1 MPELVR
7 PEPPPSWRARAGA
20 FAQAHPGAL
29 AGAAVA
35 VVAGVCVWFLL
46 QPAVAAR
53 EPGRPGGVD
62 PALALPRATTT
73 TTAAPLVV
81 HVAGAVAR
89 PGLVR
94 LPPGSRVADA
104 IAAAGGTVAGADLDR
119 LNLAAPLAD
128 GSRLYVPF
136 AGRPVPP
143 DETPA
148 GAQGADTPAVIDLNT
163 ATAAELESLPGIGPA
178 TARAIIEHRQR
189 HGRFRSVDEL
199 LAVRGIGPA
208 KLAQIRGRV
217 RV

>member
-1 MPELVR
+1 MPDLVR
-7 PEPPPSWRARAGA
+7 PEPPPSWRARAA
-20 FAQAHPGAL
+20 ALAQAHPGAL
-29 AGAAVA
+29 AGVVAVA
-35 VVAGVCVWFLL
+35 VVGVLVWFLL
-46 QPAVAAR
+46 QPAVATER
-53 EPGRPGGVD
+53 PGRQGGPD

-94 LPPGSRVADA
+94 VPAGARVADA
-104 IAAAGGTVAGADLDR
+104 IAAAGGTVEGADLDR
-119 LNLAAPLAD
+119 LNLAATLAD

-148 GAQGADTPAVIDLNT
+148 GAEGGGASTVVDLNT